1 MITEHPNWA
10 SDQTSDQVS
19 NLTSAQTSTQTSA
32 QTSAQTSDQVNDRV
46 NDPASNQTSD
56 PTSDQTS
63 DQVSNLTSD
72 RPARSLLCLLQ
83 LASPALPVGAYSYS
97 EGLENAIAQTWITD
111 AATLHHWLDRELTY
125 GAIRLDA
132 WVMAQIYHA
141 ARSPDPTTLIPWD
154 RWLSATR
161 ETEELR
167 QQGWQMGRSLWR
179 LWGQLD
185 PETMHHL
192 PPTLHTALEQRC
204 NFATSFA
211 IAAAHWQIALADA
224 LVGYLHSWASN
235 LINAGVK
242 AIPLGQTTGQQLAIA
257 TYPAVLDLAQCLSRA
272 AAIADPADLDAGFME
287 PKPGGGQDGGDR
299 VGNQDPAFDHPFD
312 HHPNAQAPP
321 DAQAPPWCCTWGTA
335 LASLAHE
342 TQYTRLFRS

>member
-1 MITEHPNWA
+1 MITEH
-10 SDQTSDQVS
+10 
-19 NLTSAQTSTQTSA
+19 
-32 QTSAQTSDQVNDRV
+32 SAQTSD
-46 NDPASNQTSD
+46 
-56 PTSDQTS
+56 
-63 DQVSNLTSD
+63 
-72 RPARSLLCLLQ
+72 RPSRPLLHLLQ

-97 EGLENAIAQTWITD
+97 EGLENAIAQAWITD
-111 AATLHHWLDRELTY
+111 ATTLHHWLDRELSH

-132 WVMAQIYHA
+132 FVMAQVYHA
-141 ARSPDPTTLIPWD
+141 AQTPDPTALIRWD

-185 PETMHHL
+185 PDAVSQL
-192 PPTLHTALEQRC
+192 SPPVRTALEQRC

-211 IAAAHWQIALADA
+211 IAAAHWQIARDQA
-224 LVGYLHSWASN
+224 LLGYLHSWASN

-242 AIPLGQTTGQQLAIA
+242 AIPLGQTAGQQLAIA
-257 TYPAVLDLAQCLSRA
+257 TYPAVLDLAHQLSQTR
-272 AAIADPADLDAGFME
+272 AIAYPADLDAVPIETAPARDWPIRRSGSE
-287 PKPGGGQDGGDR
+287 ADSPADPVPDR
-299 VGNQDPAFDHPFD
+299 HTG
-312 HHPNAQAPP
+312 QAPSGQAGNDRGQTPENNP
-321 DAQAPPWCCTWGTA
+321 DPQPLTWCCTWGTA